1 MTDNADNAQRRFLA
15 DMVAARRRAVFVAAA
30 LWLSF
35 HGFGLLV
42 LIYGGSMSPLIAA
55 LFYDGL
61 AALGFGLWHLAK
73 RIYP

>member
-1 MTDNADNAQRRFLA
+1 MTDSEQRRFLD
-15 DMVAARRRAVFVAAA
+15 DMATTRRRAIFVAAA
-30 LWLSF
+30 LWFSF

-42 LIYGGSMSPLIAA
+42 LIYGGSASPLVAA

-61 AALGFGLWHLAK
+61 AALGFGLWRLAK